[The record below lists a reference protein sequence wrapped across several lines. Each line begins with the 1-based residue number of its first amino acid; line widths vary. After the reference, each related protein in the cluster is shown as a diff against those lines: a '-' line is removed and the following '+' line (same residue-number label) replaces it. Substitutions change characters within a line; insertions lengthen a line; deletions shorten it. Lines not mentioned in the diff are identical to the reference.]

1 MFDETKTRDMTE
13 GDPLRH
19 IIGFAVPLIAGNL
32 LQQLYGVVDTAVVG
46 RGVSTQAL
54 AAVGASVSLSMLIID
69 MINGF
74 TNGFAISV
82 TKHFGS
88 KDEDRIKKSV
98 IMSFYLS
105 MLIAVVM
112 SVLSLIFSRPLLQL
126 LGTPSDIIDLS
137 VLYISVIFAGIP
149 TMVFYNMSAGVLR
162 SFGNSTVPLLVVS
175 AASILNILA
184 DLLFVLVFRWGVV
197 GVALGTVLANVF
209 CCPVCIFYLKKL
221 PQLKFCREDYRWDM
235 KMAGE
240 LLYLGAPM
248 ACMHFITAA
257 GVAILQFVV
266 NSMGSLI
273 VAAYVVAHRI
283 VEFSYQSVDL
293 TAYSTSV
300 FVGQNAGAGRL
311 DRVKQSVRTAFGLCF
326 GLSAVIAVVLIFFGK
341 PIIALFVGSDSAQV
355 ISAAYPY
362 LAVCGSMI
370 WSLGLLFLYRCAL
383 QVLGNTV
390 VPMFSGL
397 IELALRLAVV
407 FILPQSWGFYRIC
420 MAESAAWLFAMLM
433 LLAAYKSR
441 IRVLEKNPVR
451 TEI

>member
-1 MFDETKTRDMTE
+1 MFDETKTRDMTV

-370 WSLGLLFLYRCAL
+370 
-383 QVLGNTV
+383 
-390 VPMFSGL
+390 
-397 IELALRLAVV
+397 
-407 FILPQSWGFYRIC
+407 
-420 MAESAAWLFAMLM
+420 
-433 LLAAYKSR
+433 
-441 IRVLEKNPVR
+441 
-451 TEI
+451 

>member
-1 MFDETKTRDMTE
+1 
-13 GDPLRH
+13 
-19 IIGFAVPLIAGNL
+19 
-32 LQQLYGVVDTAVVG
+32 
-46 RGVSTQAL
+46 
-54 AAVGASVSLSMLIID
+54 
-69 MINGF
+69 
-74 TNGFAISV
+74 
-82 TKHFGS
+82 
-88 KDEDRIKKSV
+88 
-98 IMSFYLS
+98 
-105 MLIAVVM
+105 
-112 SVLSLIFSRPLLQL
+112 
-126 LGTPSDIIDLS
+126 
-137 VLYISVIFAGIP
+137 
-149 TMVFYNMSAGVLR
+149 
-162 SFGNSTVPLLVVS
+162 
-175 AASILNILA
+175 
-184 DLLFVLVFRWGVV
+184 
-197 GVALGTVLANVF
+197 
-209 CCPVCIFYLKKL
+209 
-221 PQLKFCREDYRWDM
+221 
-235 KMAGE
+235 
-240 LLYLGAPM
+240 M

-383 QVLGNTV
+383 QALGNTV